1 MYIVHRMSIGK
12 LWTVQ
17 WLRCMF
23 FLFQLVVVL
32 FIFFQLVVVL
42 VIFFQLVVVLVIF
55 FQLVVVLFIFFQL
68 VVVLVQ
74 VRPLSRYLARTYIH
88 TKDFL
93 TRRVCMRT
101 SQQNEKCLKKIRH

>member
-23 FLFQLVVVL
+23 FL
-32 FIFFQLVVVL
+32 
-42 VIFFQLVVVLVIF
+42 